1 MCIRDRPWAERID
14 QLVTDQTPYG
24 QGIVVLGLDA
34 PAEQLAES
42 FKSFSNLKS
51 TRGFAIGRTIFT
63 QPARAW
69 LAGDIDDN
77 ELINAVAKN
86 YLNIISL
93 WQSAMNPS

>member
-1 MCIRDRPWAERID
+1 M
-14 QLVTDQTPYG
+14 TDQTPYC

-34 PAEQLAES
+34 PAEQLADS
-42 FKSFSNLKS
+42 FSAFSNLKT
-51 TRGFAIGRTIFT
+51 TRGFAIGRTIFA

-86 YLNIISL
+86 YLDIISR
-93 WQSAMNPS
+93 WQSAMNPL